1 MTSQE
6 RRRWLAL
13 VVVCLAQLMIVLD
26 TTIVNVAL
34 PRIQD
39 DLHFSQASLT
49 WVINGFLVTFGSFL
63 LLAGRLGD
71 LIGRKRVFI
80 AGVTLFTL
88 ASVFCGAADSSA
100 MLVGA
105 RFVQGVG
112 AAMQASVILAIIVTE
127 FPEPGDRAR
136 AMSAYV
142 FTAVSG
148 GTVGLL
154 AGGVLTQLL
163 NWHWIFFVNV
173 PIGLGTV
180 IAGRALIPN
189 DKGLGIGHGIDWLG
203 SILVTLSIGS
213 AVYAIIQAT
222 NDGWGSSSVILP
234 AAVAVALMAAFLMLE
249 ARIENPIMPLRIFRL
264 RGLMGA
270 SVARGF
276 LVTGMYGVWFL
287 GSLYL
292 ERVLGYGPVE
302 TGLAFMPWTLTVL
315 FLSLGTTRKLVAR
328 FGAMPVMIAG
338 MLSVAVGMMVL
349 RTGGLHS
356 SYFPSV
362 MIGMFLM
369 GLGIGNAFMP
379 MLTIA
384 MADVPHQD
392 AGLASGVVNVSQQVA
407 GALGLALLSTFATNQ
422 THALS
427 AAHVGPDAALVGGYH
442 LAYLL
447 GAGSVL
453 VAVVVAFVSLRTPRA
468 AVAPTPDAD
477 AVEDQAVAL
486 ERELEFAA

>member
-1 MTSQE
+1 MTVQE

-13 VVVCLAQLMIVLD
+13 AVVCLAQLMISLD

-49 WVINGFLVTFGSFL
+49 WVINGFLVTFGSLL

-71 LIGRKRVFI
+71 LIGRRRVFL

-88 ASVFCGAADSSA
+88 ASALCGAADSSA
-100 MLVGA
+100 MLVAA

-112 AAMQASVILAIIVTE
+112 AAMQASTILAIIVTE
-127 FPEPGDRAR
+127 FPKPGDRSR
-136 AMSAYV
+136 AMSSYV

-148 GTVGLL
+148 GTLGLL
-154 AGGVLTQLL
+154 VGGVLTQLL

-189 DKGLGIGHGIDWLG
+189 DEGLGIGKGIDWLG
-203 SILVTLSIGS
+203 SILVTLSIAS

-234 AAVAVALMAAFLMLE
+234 AVVAAALMAVFLLLE
-249 ARIENPIMPLRIFRL
+249 SQIENPIMPLRIFRL
-264 RGLMGA
+264 RGLMCA

-292 ERVLGYGPVE
+292 ERVLGYGPFA

-315 FLSLGTTRKLVAR
+315 VLSLGTTRKLVAR
-328 FGAMPVMIAG
+328 FGSMPLMIAG
-338 MLSVAVGMMVL
+338 MLSMAVGMIVL
-349 RTGGLHS
+349 RTGGVHA

-362 MIGMFLM
+362 VTGLFLI
-369 GLGIGNAFMP
+369 GLGLGTAFMP
-379 MLTIA
+379 LLA
-384 MADVPHQD
+384 VSLADVPPQD

-407 GALGLALLSTFATNQ
+407 GALGLALLSTVATNH
-422 THALS
+422 THTLA
-427 AAHVGPDAALVGGYH
+427 AAHVGLDAALVGGYH
-442 LAYLL
+442 LAYLV

-453 VAVVVAFVSLRTPRA
+453 VAMVIAVATLRTSGVGMATSPE
-468 AVAPTPDAD
+468 VDVVD
-477 AVEDQAVAL
+477 EQAVAL
-486 ERELEFAA
+486 ELV

>member
-34 PRIQD
+34 PRIQS
-39 DLHFSQASLT
+39 DLHFSQANLT

-80 AGVTLFTL
+80 AGVTVFTL
-88 ASVFCGAADSSA
+88 ASVLCGAADSSA

-105 RFVQGVG
+105 RFLQGVG

-180 IAGRALIPN
+180 IAGLALIPN
-189 DKGLGIGHGIDWLG
+189 DRGLGIGQGIDWLG

-213 AVYAIIQAT
+213 AVYAIVEAT
-222 NDGWGSSSVILP
+222 SDGWGSSSVILP
-234 AAVAVALMAAFLMLE
+234 AIVAVALMATFVALE

-264 RGLMGA
+264 RALMGA
-270 SVARGF
+270 SAARGF
-276 LVTGMYGVWFL
+276 LVTGMFGVWFL

-292 ERVLGYGPVE
+292 ERVLGYGPVQ
-302 TGLAFMPWTLTVL
+302 TGLAFMPWTLMIL
-315 FLSLGTTRKLVAR
+315 FLSLGTTRRLVGR
-328 FGAMPVMIAG
+328 FGPMPVMIGG
-338 MLSVAVGMMVL
+338 MLSVALGMMIL
-349 RTGGLHS
+349 RTGGLHA
-356 SYFPSV
+356 SYFPGV
-362 MIGMFLM
+362 LIGMFLM
-369 GLGIGNAFMP
+369 GVGFGTAFMP

-384 MADVPHQD
+384 MADVPSQD

-407 GALGLALLSTFATNQ
+407 GALGLALLSTFATNR
-422 THALS
+422 THALA

-442 LAYLL
+442 LAYLI

-453 VAVVVAFVSLRTPRA
+453 LAIVIAFTTLRTPSVA
-468 AVAPTPDAD
+468 AVPAPDTDGVD
-477 AVEDQAVAL
+477 DQIAAR

>member
-1 MTSQE
+1 MTSLE

-34 PRIQD
+34 PRIQN
-39 DLHFSQASLT
+39 DLHFSQANLT

-71 LIGRKRVFI
+71 LVGRKRVFI
-80 AGVTLFTL
+80 AGVTLFTF
-88 ASVFCGAADSSA
+88 ASVLCGAADSSA

-105 RFVQGVG
+105 RFVQGIG

-127 FPEPGDRAR
+127 FPEPADRAR

-163 NWHWIFFVNV
+163 NWHWIFFVNL
-173 PIGLGTV
+173 PIGIGTV

-189 DKGLGIGHGIDWLG
+189 DEGLGIGEGIDWLG

-222 NDGWGSSSVILP
+222 NAGWGSTGVVLP
-234 AAVAVALMAAFLMLE
+234 AIAAVVLMGAFLKLE
-249 ARIENPIMPLRIFRL
+249 SRIANPIMPLRIFRL

-292 ERVLGYGPVE
+292 EKVLGYTPVE

-315 FLSLGTTRKLVAR
+315 ALSLGTTRRLVGR
-328 FGAMPVMIAG
+328 FGPMPVMLFGI
-338 MLSVAVGMMVL
+338 LSAAVGMLVL

-362 MIGMFLM
+362 MVGMFLM

-384 MADVPHQD
+384 MADVPHRD

-407 GALGLALLSTFATNQ
+407 GALGLALLSTFATNH
-422 THALS
+422 THALM
-427 AAHVGPDAALVGGYH
+427 AAHVGPDAALIGGYH
-442 LAYLL
+442 LAYLI
-447 GAGSVL
+447 GAGCVL
-453 VAVVVAFVSLRTPRA
+453 VGAVVAFAALRTSRT
-468 AVAPTPDAD
+468 AVTTSVTVD
-477 AVEDQAVAL
+477 AVDDKTAD
-486 ERELEFAA
+486 RELEFAA